1 MCRFLTY
8 WGEKSKNIAEW
19 IISDN
24 NCLLNQ
30 SKSDNSKRPN
40 PDGWGFAYRNGN
52 ELALIK
58 DTNPA
63 YEDSKYKKIAKNIN
77 SDLLFAHVRRRS
89 QGDISLENTH
99 PFIHHEWIFMHN
111 GNIPNFNS
119 YKDKLATMLPKTSFV
134 KTHGST
140 DSEFLFKYF
149 LFWYKKY
156 TICNAVS
163 ALNLI
168 YSIIHEVTS
177 LTAPEEHNLLALN
190 FMLTNG
196 KFVLGFRRN
205 RSLHYTILDNGILI
219 SSEKIDN
226 QHQWNEVPENHFI
239 LVPNPK
245 EVKIIAFDVQLKK
258 QFFD

>member
-1 MCRFLTY
+1 MCRFLAY
-8 WGEKSKNIAEW
+8 WGEKSRKFTEW
-19 IISDN
+19 TISDN

-30 SKSDNSKRPN
+30 SKSDSSKRPN

-52 ELALIK
+52 ELTLIK

-63 YEDSKYKKIAKNIN
+63 YEDAKYKHIADKIN

-89 QGDISLENTH
+89 QGAISLANTH
-99 PFIHHEWIFMHN
+99 PFTHHEWIFMHN
-111 GNIPNFNS
+111 GCVPNFNS
-119 YKDKLATMLPKTSFV
+119 YKDKLINKLPKTSIV

-149 LFWYKKY
+149 LYWYKKF
-156 TICNAVS
+156 TICNSYS

-168 YSIIHEVTS
+168 YNIIHEVIN
-177 LTAPEEHNLLALN
+177 LTAPEEHNHLALN

-196 KFVLGFRRN
+196 EFILGFRRN
-205 RSLHYTILDNGILI
+205 RSLHYSIFDDGILI
-219 SSEKIDN
+219 SSEIIDN
-226 QHQWNEVPENHFI
+226 HSQWNEVPENHFI
-239 LVPNPK
+239 LAPNPK